1 LSRNPPPTPDPI
13 NIPTPLPPELIAER
27 LARAHPLL
35 CLDFDGTISEL
46 TNDPWKAVP
55 IPRAK
60 DAIAEL
66 ARHPHKITVAIVSGR
81 DLDTLIRLLGLR
93 DGLMFA
99 GAHGLELIG
108 HDAVRHFAPG
118 VERCAD
124 DMKLVREFLAK
135 SIPKDRGF
143 IVEDKGMTMTI
154 NYRNA
159 KPDDARP
166 VLEAFDNFV
175 SSRPTLQVLHGKM
188 VHEALPRGIGGKGAA
203 IEFFMRDTGI
213 DAPNTIYIG
222 DDTTD
227 EDAFGVL
234 APRGGITVMVGAARP
249 SFAEYRVDTSS
260 VVADLLVNLTSATPS
275 L

>member
-1 LSRNPPPTPDPI
+1 MSRKPPPTSDPV
-13 NIPTPLPPELIAER
+13 NIPAPLPPRLIAER
-27 LARAHPLL
+27 FAKTHPLL

-46 TNDPWKAVP
+46 TNDLWNAVP

-93 DGLMFA
+93 DGLLFA
-99 GAHGLELIG
+99 GTHGLEFIG
-108 HDAVRHFAPG
+108 RDGVRHHAPG

-124 DMKLVREFLAK
+124 DMKMVREFLAK

-143 IVEDKGMTMTI
+143 FVEDKVLTMTI

-159 KPDDARP
+159 NPDDARP

-175 SSRPTLQVLHGKM
+175 RKRPTLQVLHGKM

-203 IEFFMRDTGI
+203 IEFFMHDTGI
-213 DAPNTIYIG
+213 DAPSTIYIG

-227 EDAFGVL
+227 EDAFRML
-234 APRGGITVMVGAARP
+234 APKGGITVMVGAARA
-249 SFAEYRVDTSS
+249 SHAEYRVDTPS
-260 VVADLLVNLTSATPS
+260 VVADLLVDLAAAIP
-275 L
+275 

>member
-13 NIPTPLPPELIAER
+13 NIPIALPPGLIAER

-66 ARHPHKITVAIVSGR
+66 ARRPDKLTVAIVSGR
-81 DLDTLIRLLGLR
+81 DLDTLIGLLGLR

-99 GAHGLELIG
+99 GTHGLEFIG
-108 HDAVRHFAPG
+108 RDGVRHHAPG
-118 VERCAD
+118 VERCAA
-124 DMKLVREFLAK
+124 DMKIVREFLAK

-143 IVEDKGMTMTI
+143 IIEDKDIAMTI

-175 SSRPTLQVLHGKM
+175 SNRPTLQVLRGKM
-188 VHEALPRGIGGKGAA
+188 IHEAIPRGIGGKGAA

-213 DAPNTIYIG
+213 DASNTIYIG

-227 EDAFGVL
+227 EDAFRMLSPG
-234 APRGGITVMVGAARP
+234 GGITVMVGAARA
-249 SFAEYRVDTSS
+249 SFAAYRIDTPS
-260 VVADLLVNLTSATPS
+260 VVTDLLVS
-275 L
+275 LAAMTH